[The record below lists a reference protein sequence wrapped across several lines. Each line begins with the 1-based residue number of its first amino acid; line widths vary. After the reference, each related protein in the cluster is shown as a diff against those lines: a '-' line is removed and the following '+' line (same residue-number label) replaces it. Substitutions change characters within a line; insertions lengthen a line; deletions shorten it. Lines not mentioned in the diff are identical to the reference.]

1 MKHLFIT
8 LFLFLLI
15 SIGKISAQS
24 FDVKFSGVETNIV
37 AGTET
42 YVPEY
47 HSVYS
52 QLVANKFYSFS
63 NMLNTNNYN
72 QNLVMYGND
81 FANNF
86 NMNYLEGDSYDQAFS
101 ATTKDS
107 NGNIYAVAKF
117 AGNNTIFGENLAPS
131 SSYGNVILKF
141 DSQGV
146 FQDLKFLDTDI
157 SISAIGI
164 EKDTIYYSYNY
175 NGSGYIAKTTI

>member
-52 QLVANKFYSFS
+52 QLVAFIHFQIC
-63 NMLNTNNYN
+63 L
-72 QNLVMYGND
+72 
-81 FANNF
+81 
-86 NMNYLEGDSYDQAFS
+86 
-101 ATTKDS
+101 
-107 NGNIYAVAKF
+107 
-117 AGNNTIFGENLAPS
+117 
-131 SSYGNVILKF
+131 ILIIIIKI
-141 DSQGV
+141 
-146 FQDLKFLDTDI
+146 L
-157 SISAIGI
+157 
-164 EKDTIYYSYNY
+164 
-175 NGSGYIAKTTI
+175 